1 MGEGQRILEGS
12 VRLGCGANEDKEKSS
27 LKEREAE
34 PARAPV
40 KRWPS
45 CAQALG
51 HQSGVEVSRS

>member
-12 VRLGCGANEDKEKSS
+12 VRLGCGANDKEKSS
-27 LKEREAE
+27 LKEWEAE

-51 HQSGVEVSRS
+51 RQSDVEVSRS